1 LAIRRG
7 RSDDRVVR
15 DVRYLVIAGLVWG
28 GAASAGRH
36 TMQPGETLDHVAS
49 VYGCTTEAVK
59 RANGFSHTLVPAG
72 TVVVVPSCRAAP
84 AAAKE
89 PEGDDDRA
97 RRALAV
103 IDGASL
109 VKRAAPVADAE
120 PVRARTGPAESVG
133 EPWNGKLREGEK
145 LPRGEGYLIRRP
157 TRAYGAAHVVEH
169 LRRVIAEVRALRP
182 EVHTLAIGDLSAPDG
197 GKLDNHHSHQSGV
210 DVDIGLYFTVVP
222 RNYPAQFAPADEHL
236 DVAATWA
243 LLTAFARTA
252 DLDTGVQMIF
262 LDYEVQARLH
272 AYARRRGT
280 PDAQLAA
287 LLQYPRGRD
296 TLVGLVRHWPS
307 HLDHLHV
314 RFKPG
319 R

>member
-1 LAIRRG
+1 MLV
-7 RSDDRVVR
+7 RSLLLFGV
-15 DVRYLVIAGLVWG
+15 
-28 GAASAGRH
+28 AAVCARPADAGRH

-49 VYGCTTEAVK
+49 VYGCTTQAVL
-59 RANGFSHTLVPAG
+59 RANGLAHTLVPAG
-72 TVVVVPSCRAAP
+72 TVVVVPACRPAAVAKKSAP
-84 AAAKE
+84 AA
-89 PEGDDDRA
+89 EGDDDDRA

-120 PVRARTGPAESVG
+120 PVARVRRGPAESVG
-133 EPWNGKLREGEK
+133 EPWNGRLREGEK
-145 LPRGEGYLIRRP
+145 LPRGEGYAIRRP
-157 TRAYGAAHVVEH
+157 GRAYGAAHVVEH

-210 DVDIGLYFTVVP
+210 DVDVGLYFTVVP

-243 LLTAFARTA
+243 LVTAFARTV
-252 DLDTGVQMIF
+252 DLDTGVQVIF
-262 LDYEVQARLH
+262 LDYDVQARLH

-296 TLVGLVRHWPS
+296 ALAGLVRHWPS